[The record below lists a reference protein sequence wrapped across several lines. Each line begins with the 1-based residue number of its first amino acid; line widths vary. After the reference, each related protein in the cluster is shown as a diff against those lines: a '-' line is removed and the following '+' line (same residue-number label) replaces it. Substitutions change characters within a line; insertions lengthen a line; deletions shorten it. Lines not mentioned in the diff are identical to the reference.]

1 MLIAPRHIFGGL
13 ASRSTPARRSPWSE
27 IRTRASRARFCHP
40 EHVFGLTTPWWEII
54 LRTAVVYVVV
64 LVLLR
69 AAGKRELGQMSP
81 VDLVVIL
88 VISNAV
94 AIAQPGGVNSL
105 IGGIMAATT
114 LVAMNLVFARIGHRI
129 PLIQH
134 LFEGE
139 PTLLMK
145 DGKVVEKAVRDE
157 NVDLDEIKMA
167 AREHG
172 IDDLAE
178 VSAAY
183 LERDGSISI
192 IPKGGRRGSVARR
205 HIRQFR
211 QR

>member
-1 MLIAPRHIFGGL
+1 
-13 ASRSTPARRSPWSE
+13 
-27 IRTRASRARFCHP
+27 
-40 EHVFGLTTPWWEII
+40 VFDLTTPWWEII

-88 VISNAV
+88 VIANAV
-94 AIAQPGGVNSL
+94 QNAMTGGDNSL
-105 IGGIMAATT
+105 IGGVIAATT
-114 LVAMNLVFARIGHRI
+114 LVTVNIAFSRVAHRVPYI
-129 PLIQH
+129 AH
-134 LFEGE
+134 LFESESTPLMKNGKLIKPNLE
-139 PTLLMK
+139 RENVSMDELLMS
-145 DGKVVEKAVRDE
+145 
-157 NVDLDEIKMA
+157 

-172 IDDLAE
+172 VDQLEGVD
-178 VSAAY
+178 AAY

-192 IPKGGRRGSVARR
+192 IPKDTPGKGISRR

>member
-1 MLIAPRHIFGGL
+1 M
-13 ASRSTPARRSPWSE
+13 
-27 IRTRASRARFCHP
+27 
-40 EHVFGLTTPWWEII
+40 FGLTTPWWEII

-69 AAGKRELGQMSP
+69 TAGKRELGQMSP

-94 AIAQPGGVNSL
+94 QNAMTGGDNSL
-105 IGGIMAATT
+105 IGGVIAATT
-114 LVAMNLVFARIGHRI
+114 LVAVNTAFSRVGHRV
-129 PLIQH
+129 PYLKH
-134 LFEGE
+134 LFESDSTVLVQG
-139 PTLLMK
+139 
-145 DGKVVEKAVRDE
+145 GKLIKPNLERE
-157 NVDLDEIKMA
+157 NVEEDELLMA

-172 IDDLAE
+172 LEDMAGVE
-178 VSAAY
+178 SAY

-192 IPKGGRRGSVARR
+192 IPKDAPGRAGSRR

>member
-1 MLIAPRHIFGGL
+1 MSSGPP
-13 ASRSTPARRSPWSE
+13 STSAA
-27 IRTRASRARFCHP
+27 RASRWTSMPPWRWWGTPRRASRTKFCHP
-40 EHVFGLTTPWWEII
+40 EHVFGLTTPWWELI
-54 LRTAVVYVVV
+54 LRTAAVYVFV
-64 LVLLR
+64 LVPLR
-69 AAGKRELGQMSP
+69 TAGKRELGQMSP

-94 AIAQPGGVNSL
+94 QNAMTGGDNSL
-105 IGGIMAATT
+105 IGGIIAATT

-139 PTLLMK
+139 PTLLLR
-145 DGKVVEKAVRDE
+145 DGKVIEKAVRDE
-157 NVDLDEIKMA
+157 NVDLEEIKMA

-178 VSAAY
+178 VGGAY

-192 IPKGGRRGSVARR
+192 IPKGARRGSNTRR